1 MTWRSIAIAKNKK
14 DTSNKKTSSD
24 KVNDL
29 QKEREKNLMT
39 WVSYWRENPHK
50 CASDY
55 FQFELYLFQKV
66 LLYMMNKSNWFMY
79 IATRGQGKSYI
90 VALFCVIRCFLYPNT
105 RIVIGSGTK
114 NQAGLI
120 ITQKIMHLYNNY
132 AAVKYEIEDIS
143 TSVNEPRCKF
153 KNGSEIVALVANDNS
168 RGYRGN
174 IMILDEFRL
183 IKKETVEQV
192 FKPMLNVPRIPPF
205 MAKPEYKDYPRER
218 NKQIYISSA
227 WFRSHWIWEEF
238 NKFLEGLIRG
248 KDYFVLSLPWQL
260 SIHHKLAFIEDI
272 NEARS
277 SSNFDELGFQMEY
290 DALFPDSSD
299 RSYFSLDS
307 INECRVLNRTFK
319 PPTTVEYLENKNKS
333 RSNQRPLS
341 NMTRVDFENEK
352 RIIALDVALMGG
364 NKNVK
369 NDSSSFTCM
378 RLIRDGDR
386 YQRQVVYLESI
397 TESIET
403 SSLAIRLKQLYK
415 DFEADYVI
423 VDTNGAGIGVFD
435 ALAGHLYDEER
446 DEEYEP
452 WISMNYESM
461 NERIKI
467 KGKPIIYSMKAS
479 ASLNND
485 FAIQLKSALEKKTI
499 ELPINDIVKREEL
512 VSEGG
517 FLKLTPQEKQR
528 ALSVYQA
535 ASALQ
540 SELVALEYEIQAGN
554 IKIKEVGGATK
565 DRYSSISYCNWYAGQ
580 LEIELRNDGETD
592 WDDYFLMTGGR
603 EV

>member
-1 MTWRSIAIAKNKK
+1 
-14 DTSNKKTSSD
+14 
-24 KVNDL
+24 
-29 QKEREKNLMT
+29 
-39 WVSYWRENPHK
+39 
-50 CASDY
+50 
-55 FQFELYLFQKV
+55 
-66 LLYMMNKSNWFMY
+66 
-79 IATRGQGKSYI
+79 
-90 VALFCVIRCFLYPNT
+90 
-105 RIVIGSGTK
+105 
-114 NQAGLI
+114 
-120 ITQKIMHLYNNY
+120 
-132 AAVKYEIEDIS
+132 
-143 TSVNEPRCKF
+143 
-153 KNGSEIVALVANDNS
+153 
-168 RGYRGN
+168 
-174 IMILDEFRL
+174 
-183 IKKETVEQV
+183 
-192 FKPMLNVPRIPPF
+192 
-205 MAKPEYKDYPRER
+205 
-218 NKQIYISSA
+218 
-227 WFRSHWIWEEF
+227 
-238 NKFLEGLIRG
+238 
-248 KDYFVLSLPWQL
+248 
-260 SIHHKLAFIEDI
+260 
-272 NEARS
+272 
-277 SSNFDELGFQMEY
+277 
-290 DALFPDSSD
+290 
-299 RSYFSLDS
+299 
-307 INECRVLNRTFK
+307 
-319 PPTTVEYLENKNKS
+319 
-333 RSNQRPLS
+333 
-341 NMTRVDFENEK
+341 
-352 RIIALDVALMGG
+352 
-364 NKNVK
+364 
-369 NDSSSFTCM
+369 M

-452 WISMNYESM
+452 WISMNDESM

-467 KGKPIIYSMKAS
+467 KGKPIIHSMKAS

-485 FAIQLKSALEKKTI
+485 FAIQLKAALEKKTI

-592 WDDYFLMTGGR
+592 WDDYFLMSGGR